1 METIVKDFF
10 QKSYEDAINEH
21 LFIRSFNLNKDELFD
36 YVNRVVEVKLLEY
49 CNYVIDYCHIDYLT
63 FQDVV
68 QFSSL
73 DDATTGICQVLT
85 RAHDGLHNLEVGQA
99 LLNDGTVRK
108 EGAYRK
114 YGENHAKTA
123 IELGLVLE
131 NSGCY
136 FLTCLGEIYNDLENS
151 VQNEL
156 LRRTILRNRFF
167 QKILIKSQLGPVS
180 IENEMSFFS
189 QSTIIR
195 RLPNVRTLYN
205 IMIGNDPE
213 LLSVTKNISVRNF
226 CPERICKHP

>member
-21 LFIRSFNLNKDELFD
+21 LFIRSFILNKDELFD
-36 YVNRVVEVKLLEY
+36 YVNRVVDVKLLEY

-99 LLNDGTVRK
+99 LLDDGTVRN

-136 FLTCLGEIYNDLENS
+136 FLTYLGEIYNDLETS

>member
-99 LLNDGTVRK
+99 LLDDGTVRK

-136 FLTCLGEIYNDLENS
+136 FLTCLGEIYNDLETS

-213 LLSVTKNISVRNF
+213 LLSITKNISVRNF
-226 CPERICKHP
+226 CPERICKHS

>member
-85 RAHDGLHNLEVGQA
+85 RAHDGLHNLEVGRA
-99 LLNDGTVRK
+99 LLDDGIIRK

-114 YGENHAKTA
+114 YGENHAKTG

-131 NSGCY
+131 NSGNY
-136 FLTCLGEIYNDLENS
+136 FLTCLGEVYNDLEQR
-151 VQNEL
+151 VRTEL
-156 LRRTILRNRFF
+156 LRRTILRNRFL
-167 QKILIKSQLGPVS
+167 QKVLIKSQYGPVS
-180 IENEMSFFS
+180 IESEMSFFS
-189 QSTIIR
+189 QSTVKR
-195 RLPNVRTLYN
+195 RLPNVKTLYN
-205 IMIGNDPE
+205 IVVGNDPE
-213 LLSVTKNISVRNF
+213 LLSITKNISIR
-226 CPERICKHP
+226 KL

>member
-99 LLNDGTVRK
+99 LLDDGTVRK

-213 LLSVTKNISVRNF
+213 LLSITKNISVRNF

>member
-99 LLNDGTVRK
+99 LLDDGTVRK

-226 CPERICKHP
+226 CSERICKHP

>member
-73 DDATTGICQVLT
+73 DDATTGICQVLA

-99 LLNDGTVRK
+99 LLDDGTVRK

-167 QKILIKSQLGPVS
+167 QKILIKSQLGPVF

-213 LLSVTKNISVRNF
+213 LLSITKNISVRNF

>member
-99 LLNDGTVRK
+99 LLDDGTVRK

>member
-85 RAHDGLHNLEVGQA
+85 RAHDGLHNLEVGRA
-99 LLNDGTVRK
+99 LLDDGIIRK

-114 YGENHAKTA
+114 YGENHAKTG

-131 NSGCY
+131 NSGSY
-136 FLTCLGEIYNDLENS
+136 FLTCLGEVYNDLEQS
-151 VQNEL
+151 VRTEL
-156 LRRTILRNRFF
+156 LRRTILRNRFL
-167 QKILIKSQLGPVS
+167 QKVLIKSQYGPVS

-189 QSTIIR
+189 QSTVKR
-195 RLPNVRTLYN
+195 RLPNVKTLYN
-205 IMIGNDPE
+205 IVVGNDPE
-213 LLSVTKNISVRNF
+213 LLSITKNISIR
-226 CPERICKHP
+226 KL

>member
-99 LLNDGTVRK
+99 LLDDGTVRK

-213 LLSVTKNISVRNF
+213 LLSISKNISVRNF

>member
-99 LLNDGTVRK
+99 LLDDGTVRK

-213 LLSVTKNISVRNF
+213 LLSITKNISVRNF
-226 CPERICKHP
+226 CPERICKHS

>member
-99 LLNDGTVRK
+99 LLDDGTVRK

-195 RLPNVRTLYN
+195 RLPIVRTLYN

-213 LLSVTKNISVRNF
+213 LLSITKNISVRNF
-226 CPERICKHP
+226 CSERICKHP

>member
-99 LLNDGTVRK
+99 LLDDGTVRK

-226 CPERICKHP
+226 CPEQICKHP

>member
-1 METIVKDFF
+1 METVVKDFF

-73 DDATTGICQVLT
+73 DDATTGICQVLA

-99 LLNDGTVRK
+99 LLDDGTVRK

-213 LLSVTKNISVRNF
+213 LLSITKNISVRNF

>member
-1 METIVKDFF
+1 M
-10 QKSYEDAINEH
+10 
-21 LFIRSFNLNKDELFD
+21 
-36 YVNRVVEVKLLEY
+36 NRVVEVKLLEY

-99 LLNDGTVRK
+99 LLDDGTVRN

-213 LLSVTKNISVRNF
+213 LLSITKNISVRNF

>member
-10 QKSYEDAINEH
+10 QKSYENAINEH
-21 LFIRSFNLNKDELFD
+21 LFIRSFILNKDELFD
-36 YVNRVVEVKLLEY
+36 YVNRVVDVKLLEY

-99 LLNDGTVRK
+99 LLDDGTVRK

-213 LLSVTKNISVRNF
+213 LLSITKNISVRNF

>member
-21 LFIRSFNLNKDELFD
+21 LFIRNFNLNKDELFD

-99 LLNDGTVRK
+99 LLDDGTVRK

-213 LLSVTKNISVRNF
+213 LLSITKNISVRNF

>member
-10 QKSYEDAINEH
+10 QKSYEDVINEH

-99 LLNDGTVRK
+99 LLDDGTVRK

>member
-213 LLSVTKNISVRNF
+213 LLSISKNISVRNF

>member
-73 DDATTGICQVLT
+73 DDATTGICQVLA

-99 LLNDGTVRK
+99 LLDDGTVRK

-213 LLSVTKNISVRNF
+213 LLSITKNISVRNF

>member
-21 LFIRSFNLNKDELFD
+21 LFIRSFKLNKDELFD

-73 DDATTGICQVLT
+73 DDATTGICQVLA

-99 LLNDGTVRK
+99 LLDDGTVRK

-167 QKILIKSQLGPVS
+167 QKILIKSHYGPVS
-180 IENEMSFFS
+180 IESEMSFFS
-189 QSTIIR
+189 QSTVKR
-195 RLPNVRTLYN
+195 RLPNVKTLYN
-205 IMIGNDPE
+205 IVVGNDPE
-213 LLSVTKNISVRNF
+213 LLSITKNISIR
-226 CPERICKHP
+226 KL

>member
-85 RAHDGLHNLEVGQA
+85 RAHDGLHNLEVGRA
-99 LLNDGTVRK
+99 LLDDGIIRK

-114 YGENHAKTA
+114 YGENHAKTG

-131 NSGCY
+131 NSGNY
-136 FLTCLGEIYNDLENS
+136 FLTCLGEVYNDLEQS
-151 VQNEL
+151 VRNEL
-156 LRRTILRNRFF
+156 LRRTILRNRFL
-167 QKILIKSQLGPVS
+167 QKVLIKSQYGPVS
-180 IENEMSFFS
+180 IESEMSFFS
-189 QSTIIR
+189 QSTVKR
-195 RLPNVRTLYN
+195 RLPNVKTLYN
-205 IMIGNDPE
+205 IVVGNDPE
-213 LLSVTKNISVRNF
+213 LLSITKNISIR
-226 CPERICKHP
+226 KL

>member
-21 LFIRSFNLNKDELFD
+21 LFIRNFNLNKDELFD

-73 DDATTGICQVLT
+73 DDATTGICQVLA

-99 LLNDGTVRK
+99 LLDDGTVRK

-213 LLSVTKNISVRNF
+213 LLSITKNISVRNF

>member
-99 LLNDGTVRK
+99 LLDDGTVRK

-226 CPERICKHP
+226 CPERIRKHP

>member
-99 LLNDGTVRK
+99 LLDDGTVRK

-123 IELGLVLE
+123 IELGLVLV

-213 LLSVTKNISVRNF
+213 LLSITKNISVRNF

>member
-99 LLNDGTVRK
+99 LLDDGTVRK

-213 LLSVTKNISVRNF
+213 LLSITKNISVRNF
-226 CPERICKHP
+226 CPEQICKHP

>member
-21 LFIRSFNLNKDELFD
+21 LFSRSFNLNKDELFD

-99 LLNDGTVRK
+99 LLDDGTVRK

-195 RLPNVRTLYN
+195 RLPNVRKLYN

-213 LLSVTKNISVRNF
+213 LLSITKNISVRNF